1 MLKYKKSFIILKIV
15 FSNLNEKKLKLIKY
29 SKNLQNKLNV
39 KFINYILYTGKYI
52 IYENKKKVKNLAIKK
67 N

>member
-1 MLKYKKSFIILKIV
+1 MK
-15 FSNLNEKKLKLIKY
+15 KKLKLIKY

-39 KFINYILYTGKYI
+39 KFINYILYAGKYI